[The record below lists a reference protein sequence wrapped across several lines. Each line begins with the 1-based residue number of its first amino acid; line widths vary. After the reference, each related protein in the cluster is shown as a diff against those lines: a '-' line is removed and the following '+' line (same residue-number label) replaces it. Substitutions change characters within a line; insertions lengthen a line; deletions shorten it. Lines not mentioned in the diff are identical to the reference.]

1 MSHWDNRSTLWK
13 RLAVTI
19 YKKKKK
25 KSTSDNQLTL
35 LIITI
40 FICRTSMYLFIII
53 LYKLGGITYIFSL
66 QMFCRVWSMVLTKLK
81 E

>member
-25 KSTSDNQLTL
+25 KSTSDN
-35 LIITI
+35 
-40 FICRTSMYLFIII
+40 
-53 LYKLGGITYIFSL
+53 
-66 QMFCRVWSMVLTKLK
+66 
-81 E
+81 

>member
-25 KSTSDNQLTL
+25 KKVLV
-35 LIITI
+35 II
-40 FICRTSMYLFIII
+40 S
-53 LYKLGGITYIFSL
+53 
-66 QMFCRVWSMVLTKLK
+66 
-81 E
+81 